1 MDHDGH
7 HHDVAERSGQVE
19 PARPREGGGKHQ
31 AGHQGT
37 AAVKGGHWADQ
48 DRHAGHSVAT
58 FRDKFWLSLALTVP
72 IVVLSHD
79 IQEWF
84 GYSVP
89 TIPGIEYAPA
99 IPGSIVLLMTLISLA
114 IAVAFVSSWAGRGE
128 LPPDLSSSGSRP
140 DAPFLLPRNNRF
152 RDPRAGVGAR
162 RTRIIDRW
170 LLRTRAYS
178 RTRGMLPHARHV
190 QARVVLGARL
200 SPTASWP

>member
-1 MDHDGH
+1 MDQDGH
-7 HHDVAERSGQVE
+7 HHDVAERSEQVE
-19 PARPREGGGKHQ
+19 PARPREGGGGHQ
-31 AGHQGT
+31 AGHQAT
-37 AAVKGGHWADQ
+37 AAVKGGHWAGH
-48 DRHAGHSVAT
+48 DRHAGHSVAI

-72 IVVLSHD
+72 IVVLSPD
-79 IQEWF
+79 IREWF

-99 IPGSIVLLMTLISLA
+99 ILGSIVLLMTLISLA
-114 IAVAFVSSWAGRGE
+114 IAVAFVTSWAGRDE

-162 RTRIIDRW
+162 RTRIIDRR

-178 RTRGMLPHARHV
+178 RTRGMCKHESYLV
-190 QARVVLGARL
+190 SV
-200 SPTASWP
+200 